1 MINNLRSHFEMNA
14 RKNRLIG
21 YMAGIVAGISYG
33 FNPLF
38 AKHLLVDNV
47 PIYSML
53 FLRYAIA
60 AVFMGLWMLCSKE
73 SFKIKTSQLPILIL
87 LGLLFASSS
96 MGLFEAYNYIPAGL
110 ATTLCYLYPVFT
122 ALVMLFLHKK
132 PSTRTWCSIVA
143 TLAGVGLICMP
154 SSGFVLNAIG
164 LSLAVWSAMSYA
176 IYLVIVNNN
185 QRISGLSAHTITLYA
200 LIFGAVLF
208 MGITLFKGERI
219 VGAIKGAV
227 DWGCIVGLALIP
239 TLISMLALAISTRQ
253 IGATKTAVLGVFE
266 PLTAILIGLL
276 VYGEKLTISIGL
288 GIAICVGAVIFLVT
302 EKNATS

>member
-1 MINNLRSHFEMNA
+1 MNS
-14 RKNRLIG
+14 RKTQLTG
-21 YMAGIVAGISYG
+21 YAAGIAAGVSYG

-47 PIYSML
+47 PVYSML
-53 FLRYAIA
+53 FFRYAIA
-60 AVFMGLWMLCSKE
+60 AMFMGLWMLLSKE
-73 SFKIKTSQLPILIL
+73 SFKTRPSQIHLLML

-96 MGLFEAYNYIPAGL
+96 MGLFEAYNFIPAGL

-132 PSTRTWCSIVA
+132 PSARTWCSIVA

-154 SSGFVLNAIG
+154 SSNISINVAGLTLAI
-164 LSLAVWSAMSYA
+164 WSAMSYA

-185 QRISGLSAHTITLYA
+185 HKISDLSPHTITFYA

-208 MGITLFKGERI
+208 MGITLFKGEQI
-219 VGAIKGAV
+219 SGAIKGPI
-227 DWGCIVGLALIP
+227 DWGCIIGLALIP

-253 IGATKTAVLGVFE
+253 IGATRTAVLGVFE
-266 PLTAILIGLL
+266 PITAILIGLL
-276 VYGEKLTISIGL
+276 VYGEKLTASICIGL
-288 GIAICVGAVIFLVT
+288 IICVGAVIFLVT

>member
-1 MINNLRSHFEMNA
+1 MSA
-14 RKNRLIG
+14 RKKQLIG
-21 YMAGIVAGISYG
+21 YMAGVVAGVSYG

-60 AVFMGLWMLCSKE
+60 AVCMGLWMTASKE
-73 SFKIKTSQLPILIL
+73 SFKIKASQLPILIL

-132 PSTRTWCSIVA
+132 PSKRTWFSIAA

-154 SSGFVLNAIG
+154 SSNISLNAIG
-164 LSLAVWSAMSYA
+164 LTLAVWSAMSYA

-185 QRISGLSAHTITLYA
+185 NRISSLSPHSITFYA
-200 LIFGAVLF
+200 LIFGALLF
-208 MGITLFKGERI
+208 LGTTLFKGEKI
-219 VGAIKGAV
+219 IGAIQGPI

-276 VYGEKLTISIGL
+276 VYGERLTASIGI
-288 GIAICVGAVIFLVT
+288 GITICVGAVIFLVT
-302 EKNATS
+302 EKNTTSQ